1 MWIILSPSK
10 FFGKMQI
17 LRIITIHFIMC
28 VYWGVSLVDGLL
40 GMLLEMEK
48 NLDPAKSEVGHYP
61 HG

>member
-1 MWIILSPSK
+1 
-10 FFGKMQI
+10 MQV

-48 NLDPAKSEVGHYP
+48 NLDPAKSEVGH
-61 HG
+61 